1 MIPTTG
7 KRLFADRNFRLYS
20 TGSVISWLS
29 FSVQVL
35 AVSWLAWDLTHSPA
49 WLGVIT
55 FLDAAPYFIFGPW
68 GSVFAD
74 RHDRHKV
81 LYGTYCFALAQA
93 LLLALASA
101 TGLLGIYVL
110 GALAFLHGTIHAFSV
125 PAAYGLLPRVVS
137 KELLPSAIAF
147 SSAYRTMS
155 MFAGPALA
163 GLVLATCPV
172 YVAFVLNAAG
182 YVVFVWCLRKM
193 RLPPRVSAQAEPKH
207 GEKRNSVYHDYVEGL
222 RYSLGHRVIGMLL
235 VLSFFNDG
243 LRVLTMRLLP
253 AYADKLYGSGGPEGL
268 ALLSGVTGVG
278 AAAASVWLA
287 RSRAPERTARI
298 ILWSFL
304 VGIASTLVF
313 IRTGHP
319 WVALAARLVFGVAA
333 EAALTATVILLQGN
347 VDEAYRSRVMGLWFM
362 VSQVSNVSLLAIGP
376 LAERFGLNPPLY
388 VFCGL
393 ASGVLAVFWVRVGRK
408 GLAGHFSAHG

>member
-1 MIPTTG
+1 MTPATG

-20 TGSVISWLS
+20 IGSVISWLS
-29 FSVQVL
+29 FFVQTL
-35 AVSWLAWDLTHSPA
+35 AVSWLTWDLTHSPG
-49 WLGVIT
+49 WLGIIT

-101 TGLLGIYVL
+101 TGTLGIYML

-125 PAAYGLLPRVVS
+125 PAAYGLLPRVVD
-137 KELLPSAIAF
+137 KPLLASAIAF
-147 SSAYRTMS
+147 SSAYRTMA

-163 GLVLATCPV
+163 GLVLATCPA
-172 YVAFVLNAAG
+172 YMAFVLNAGG
-182 YVVFVWCLRKM
+182 YVVFVVCLHRM
-193 RLPPRVSAQAEPKH
+193 RLPPSAARAEPKN
-207 GEKRNSVYHDYVEGL
+207 GEKENSIYQDYMEGL
-222 RYSLGHRVIGMLL
+222 RYSLGHPVIGMLL

-253 AYADKLYGSGGPEGL
+253 AYADKLYSSGPDGL
-268 ALLSGVTGVG
+268 ALLAGVTGIG
-278 AAAASVWLA
+278 AAAASVWLS

-304 VGIASTLVF
+304 VGIGSTLVF
-313 IRTGHP
+313 ISTSQP

-347 VDEAYRSRVMGLWFM
+347 VDETYRSRVMGLWFM

-393 ASGVLAVFWVRVGRK
+393 ASVVLGVFWVRVGRK

>member
-1 MIPTTG
+1 MADDTTR
-7 KRLFADRNFRLYS
+7 RLFADRNFRLYS

-35 AVSWLAWDLTHSPA
+35 AVSWLAWDLTHSPM
-49 WLGVIT
+49 WLGIVT

-74 RHDRHKV
+74 RHDRHRV

-93 LLLALASA
+93 LLLALTSA
-101 TGLLGIYVL
+101 TGVLGIQLL

-125 PAAYGLLPRVVS
+125 PAAYGLLPRVVDRQ
-137 KELLPSAIAF
+137 LLPSAIAF

-163 GLVLATCPV
+163 GLVLATCPI
-172 YVAFVLNAAG
+172 YVAFVLNALG
-182 YVVFVWCLRKM
+182 YVVFVACLRRM
-193 RLPPRVSAQAEPKH
+193 RLPALQPEDEPTKKEGAEAR
-207 GEKRNSVYHDYVEGL
+207 RNSVYQDYVEGL
-222 RYSLGHRVIGMLL
+222 RYALGHPVIGMLL

-253 AYADKLYGSGGPEGL
+253 AFADKLYAGGGPDGL

-278 AAAASVWLA
+278 AAAASVWLS
-287 RSRAPERTARI
+287 RSRAPAQTVRI
-298 ILWSFL
+298 ILWSFA
-304 VGIASTLVF
+304 VGIATTLVF
-313 IRTGHP
+313 IATSQPG
-319 WVALAARLVFGVAA
+319 VALAARLVFGLAA
-333 EAALTATVILLQGN
+333 EAALTATVILLQSN
-347 VDEAYRSRVMGLWFM
+347 VDENYRSRVMGLWFM
-362 VSQVSNVSLLAIGP
+362 ISQISNVSLLAIGP

-388 VFCGL
+388 VFCAL
-393 ASGVLAVFWVRVGRK
+393 AGGVLAVFWLRRPQRLV
-408 GLAGHFSAHG
+408 S

>member
-1 MIPTTG
+1 MTPAAG
-7 KRLFADRNFRLYS
+7 ARLFADRNFRLYS
-20 TGSVISWLS
+20 IGSVISWLS
-29 FSVQVL
+29 FFVQTL
-35 AVSWLAWDLTHSPA
+35 AVSWLAWDLTHSPG

-101 TGLLGIYVL
+101 TGTLGIYML

-125 PAAYGLLPRVVS
+125 PAAYGLLPRVVD
-137 KELLPSAIAF
+137 KPLLASAIAF
-147 SSAYRTMS
+147 SSAYRTMA

-172 YVAFVLNAAG
+172 YMAFVLNAGG
-182 YVVFVWCLRKM
+182 YIVFVVCLRRM
-193 RLPPRVSAQAEPKH
+193 RLPPPAARAEPKN
-207 GEKRNSVYHDYVEGL
+207 GKENSIYQDYVEGL
-222 RYSLGHRVIGMLL
+222 RYSLGHPVIGMLL

-253 AYADKLYGSGGPEGL
+253 AYADKLYSNGGPDGL
-268 ALLSGVTGVG
+268 ALLAGVTGIG
-278 AAAASVWLA
+278 AAAASVWLS

-304 VGIASTLVF
+304 VGIGSTLVF
-313 IRTGHP
+313 ISASQP

-347 VDEAYRSRVMGLWFM
+347 VDETYRSRVMGLWFM

-408 GLAGHFSAHG
+408 GLGGHFSANW